1 MSDPRR
7 EACRECLRRSWLLAE
22 LSLMLDFR
30 ASDRSRLMDLL
41 ELEDRELIQALA
53 GRRRAELS
61 ARHEQFV
68 AAHPAGMNRSSS
80 SSLCRH
86 SSAYPEALQEVP
98 LAPWMLW
105 CSSRGLEGL
114 AELSSDTA
122 AVAIVGS
129 PRPSDYGSEFAR
141 SLARDLA
148 SSGVT
153 VVAALSDG
161 IAAAALSGTADRP
174 HGAIAVMGGGLAS
187 SGSGRERALRVR
199 VEGRGCVVSELPPG
213 CGGRRWGAVAGER
226 TLALLADLVVVVE
239 AESKVSDLGVA
250 TLAEKLGRQV
260 AAVPGRVT
268 SPLSGGT
275 HGLLM
280 EGARLVRGASDVFE
294 LLSLPIKCPEMPA
307 VAGPIHLPEKLEP
320 RLRGVLEQV
329 AIGRDTPERLTG
341 GGLGAHEVL
350 AALSELELM
359 GLLGRGDGGRY
370 LARHLNA

>member
-1 MSDPRR
+1 
-7 EACRECLRRSWLLAE
+7 
-22 LSLMLDFR
+22 MLDFR

-41 ELEDRELIQALA
+41 RLEDRELIQALA

-68 AAHPAGMNRSSS
+68 AAHSAGMNRSSTPT
-80 SSLCRH
+80 SLCRH
-86 SSAYPEALQEVP
+86 SSAYPSALKEEP

-105 CSSRGLEGL
+105 CSSHGQEGL
-114 AELSSDTA
+114 AALSNGA
-122 AVAIVGS
+122 ATVAIVGS

-141 SLARDLA
+141 SLARDLT

-161 IAAAALSGTADRP
+161 IAAAALRGAAEGP

-187 SGSGRERALRVR
+187 SRSGRQRALRAQ
-199 VEGRGCVVSELPPG
+199 VERSGYVVSELPHD
-213 CGGRRWGAVAGER
+213 CSGRRWGAVAGER
-226 TLALLADLVVVVE
+226 TLALLAGLIVVVE
-239 AESKVSDLGVA
+239 AEVKTSDLGVA
-250 TLAEKLGRQV
+250 RLGEKLGRQV
-260 AAVPGRVT
+260 GAVPGRVT

-275 HGLLM
+275 HSLLM
-280 EGARLVRGASDVFE
+280 QGASLVRGASDVFE
-294 LLSLPIKCPEMPA
+294 LLSLPIKCPEMPP

-320 RLRGVLEQV
+320 RLRAILEQV
-329 AIGRDTPERLTG
+329 AIGRDTPERLSA

>member
-1 MSDPRR
+1 
-7 EACRECLRRSWLLAE
+7 
-22 LSLMLDFR
+22 MLDFR

-41 ELEDRELIQALA
+41 RLEDRELIQALA

-68 AAHPAGMNRSSS
+68 AAHLAGMNRSSTP

-86 SSAYPEALQEVP
+86 SSAYPGALKGEP

-105 CSSRGLEGL
+105 CSSRGQEGL
-114 AELSSDTA
+114 AALSNGAA

-129 PRPSDYGSEFAR
+129 PRPSDYGSEFAQ

-148 SSGVT
+148 SSGVK

-161 IAAAALSGTADRP
+161 IAAAALSGAAEGT

-187 SGSGRERALRVR
+187 SRSGRQRALRAR
-199 VEGRGCVVSELPPG
+199 VEGRGCVISELPQD

-226 TLALLADLVVVVE
+226 TLTLLADLVVVVE

-250 TLAEKLGRQV
+250 RLAEKLGRQV

-280 EGARLVRGASDVFE
+280 DGARLVRGASDVFE
-294 LLSLPIKCPEMPA
+294 LLSLPGKSPEKPP
-307 VAGPIHLPEKLEP
+307 VAGPVHLSEKLEP